1 MPMACIS
8 HLLTELKV
16 LWFLVNLWLIFFSE
30 FDQVRLVDRRLGM
43 KQPIVEKISPEE
55 SSLEDIFET
64 YYLYR
69 NVVDV
74 VSPAAIEL
82 AGKVE
87 PSVAEDDDV
96 PF

>member
-1 MPMACIS
+1 
-8 HLLTELKV
+8 
-16 LWFLVNLWLIFFSE
+16 
-30 FDQVRLVDRRLGM
+30 M

-87 PSVAEDDDV
+87 PSIAEDDDV